1 MSFGWRGIIGSFEKE
16 LCYSAF
22 FNKKWRVAKY
32 GNWFADCMTNIIQSH
47 SRDYLDHNQ
56 QQQQQKKSLGK
67 ATLSDLIET

>member
-16 LCYSAF
+16 QCCSPFL
-22 FNKKWRVAKY
+22 NKKWRVTKY
-32 GNWFADCMTNIIQSH
+32 GNWFADCMTSIMQSH

-56 QQQQQKKSLGK
+56 QKSLGK